1 MQQPTPAVVPLVR
14 RTNHIL
20 AALPSEEIELLQ
32 PRLEAVKLPFRLSL
46 YDSDRPVDHVYFLS
60 RGVASM
66 VSEMSDGLAV
76 EIGTVGPEGMVGM
89 PIFLGAERMASKAF
103 IQVPGEGVRMEADAL
118 REVIGRCPS
127 LNRLLLRY
135 TLALMTF
142 MAQNAACNRAHAVEE
157 RCSRWLLLTQDRVR
171 STSFPLTQ
179 EFLAEMLGVRRPTV
193 SIAAGMLAKA
203 GLITYA
209 RGQIT
214 ILDRAGLEAA
224 CCDCYGII
232 AGEFEQLL
240 GNKG

>member
-1 MQQPTPAVVPLVR
+1 MQQPTPAVVPLVL
-14 RTNHIL
+14 RTNSIL
-20 AALPSEEIELLQ
+20 AALPPDEMEILQ
-32 PRLEAVKLPFRLSL
+32 PLLEAVQLPFRQSL
-46 YDSDRPVDHVYFLS
+46 YEAGRPVDHVYFLS

-76 EIGTVGPEGMVGM
+76 EIATVGPEGMVGM
-89 PIFLGAERMASKAF
+89 PILLSADRMASKAF
-103 IQVPGEGVRMEADAL
+103 IQVPGEGVRMEADAF
-118 REVIGRCPS
+118 RAIIGRCPA

-135 TLALMTF
+135 TLALITF

-179 EFLAEMLGVRRPTV
+179 EFMAEMLGVRRPTV

-203 GLITYA
+203 GLITYV

-214 ILDRAGLEAA
+214 ILDRRGLEAA
-224 CCDCYGII
+224 CCDCYRII